1 MATANCNCSKCNDN
15 PSRCGCGDKAKT
27 NPCTYTDCTVGSERC
42 GDVQDA
48 ACVTYGG
55 QSFTIGQANA
65 LLAIDSGERLDSII
79 QKFANMISNNLGA
92 CNSDDVNHNP
102 FNVYITN
109 IKKDEAT
116 VVWNGVSNTSSGTN
130 VYVDTQSSSSGW
142 TLVNSTPV
150 ALTTFTQKITG
161 LTADTAYKVKVE
173 TSSPPSGCKVMEVL
187 FKTLAS

>member
-1 MATANCNCSKCNDN
+1 MTTAKCNCSKCN
-15 PSRCGCGDKAKT
+15 SGQKCGCGDQALS
-27 NPCTYTDCTVGSERC
+27 NPCTYTDCSVGNERC
-42 GDVQDA
+42 GDIQDA

-79 QKFANMISNNLGA
+79 QKFANMITNGLGA

-109 IKKDEAT
+109 IKATEAT

-130 VYVDTQSSSSGW
+130 VFVDTQSSSSGF
-142 TLVNSTPV
+142 TAVNASPIP
-150 ALTTFTQKITG
+150 LTTFTQKITG
-161 LTADTAYKVKVE
+161 LAANTAYKVKVE
-173 TSSPPSGCKVMEVL
+173 TSSAPSGCKVMEVL
-187 FKTLAS
+187 FTTLAS